1 MNKIDIAEGVERLD
15 IRRENVFCRFRKLL
29 IRKLEPKLFER
40 VTGLTI
46 DDFDLLLRVGV
57 FNRAQMNDAILKF
70 RRYEDASLEYTGLN
84 RHASDTRIG
93 LMDST
98 VPIEAMLSID

>member
-1 MNKIDIAEGVERLD
+1 MCRHLIYVMTERQ
-15 IRRENVFCRFRKLL
+15 
-29 IRKLEPKLFER
+29 
-40 VTGLTI
+40 I

-70 RRYEDASLEYTGLN
+70 RRYEDASLAYTGVN

-98 VPIEAMLSID
+98 VPISPPPLQNS